1 MKIIITESKI
11 SQLKSFLQETID
23 AELENVRYEA
33 ETEWGLGEMDELDE
47 LNSVDRIVVVDI
59 EKTESINIY
68 VNVYI
73 STDREEFDNIF
84 AIIHFLISQWIPNS
98 KVYIEK
104 VYI

>member
-1 MKIIITESKI
+1 MKILISENKI
-11 SQLKSFLQETID
+11 EQLKIFVQETID
-23 AELENVRYEA
+23 SELENVRNEA
-33 ETEWGLGEMDELDE
+33 EEEWGLGEMDELDE
-47 LNSVDRIVVVDI
+47 LYSVDRIVVVDI
-59 EKTESINIY
+59 KKTEHINIY

-84 AIIHFLISQWIPNS
+84 AMIHFLISQWIPNS